1 MLEESQPHNP
11 AGCLEICRGSCEILR
26 CISSTGWIYGP
37 EAAIQIDEWIGIC
50 RCEHTLDTGQH
61 YRVGAD
67 CMVFNQLTEQRSLR
81 PLQIG
86 QPIDFIKSP
95 GFMIETVGPR
105 GATAVHRKYL
115 LFCAEYIDAESSS
128 SQQRP
133 MDTGLLTNAH

>member
-1 MLEESQPHNP
+1 
-11 AGCLEICRGSCEILR
+11 
-26 CISSTGWIYGP
+26 
-37 EAAIQIDEWIGIC
+37 
-50 RCEHTLDTGQH
+50 
-61 YRVGAD
+61 
-67 CMVFNQLTEQRSLR
+67 MVFNQLTEQRSLR

-115 LFCAEYIDAESSS
+115 LFCAEYIDAESSR

>member
-1 MLEESQPHNP
+1 MNY
-11 AGCLEICRGSCEILR
+11 GLR
-26 CISSTGWIYGP
+26 VSTKGW
-37 EAAIQIDEWIGIC
+37 AV
-50 RCEHTLDTGQH
+50 H
-61 YRVGAD
+61 
-67 CMVFNQLTEQRSLR
+67 

-115 LFCAEYIDAESSS
+115 LFCAEYIDAEPSR